1 MEMKAK
7 DVICIDVT
15 SLTIDE
21 QLDLCRLII
30 KAGYVVGRQYR
41 AKDVKG
47 RVKSFVHAGKRCEDV

>member
-1 MEMKAK
+1 MELKVK

-30 KAGYVVGRQYR
+30 KAGYVVDRQYR
-41 AKDVKG
+41 VKDAKG
-47 RVKSFVHAGKRCEDV
+47 RVKSLVYIGKRCEDA